1 MSTLSKELFSK
12 LTPTLQRAVTL
23 AQEKGASSWLTAL
36 PVQEHGFSL
45 HKTAFQD
52 ALALRYGWMPSRT
65 PSHCACGTNFSV
77 DHALSCPKGGFPSI
91 RHNEVRDITAELLSE
106 VCHDVEVEPHLQ
118 PLSDERFQQKTANTQ
133 DGACLDIAMNGFWG
147 GRYEKCY
154 TDVRVFNP
162 LAPSNSG
169 TTLQSCY
176 RKHEITKK
184 RAYELRIR
192 EVELSSFTPLVF
204 SASGGMG
211 HEASVFYKQ
220 LASLLSDKWN
230 DPYATVLGWIR
241 CRLSFCLLRSAI
253 QCIRGARSSQGRY
266 ITSAPVALVQS
277 ETQFL
282 I

>member
-1 MSTLSKELFSK
+1 MAYC
-12 LTPTLQRAVTL
+12 PTCAGT
-23 AQEKGASSWLTAL
+23 WFL
-36 PVQEHGFSL
+36 PTQDCL
-45 HKTAFQD
+45 QD

-133 DGACLDIAMNGFWG
+133 DGARLDIAMNGFWG

-154 TDVRVFNP
+154 TDFRVFNP

-192 EVELSSFTPLVF
+192 EVEHSSFTPLVF

-211 HEASVFYKQ
+211 HEASVFT
-220 LASLLSDKWN
+220 SDWRV
-230 DPYATVLGWIR
+230 Y
-241 CRLSFCLLRSAI
+241 CLTNGMTLMP
-253 QCIRGARSSQGRY
+253 QY
-266 ITSAPVALVQS
+266 
-277 ETQFL
+277 
-282 I
+282 

>member
-1 MSTLSKELFSK
+1 
-12 LTPTLQRAVTL
+12 
-23 AQEKGASSWLTAL
+23 
-36 PVQEHGFSL
+36 
-45 HKTAFQD
+45 
-52 ALALRYGWMPSRT
+52 MPSRT

-106 VCHDVEVEPHLQ
+106 VCHEVEVEPHLQ

-133 DGACLDIAMNGFWG
+133 DGARLDIAMNGFWS
-147 GRYEKCY
+147 GRYEICY

-184 RAYELRIR
+184 RAYKLRIR
-192 EVELSSFTPLVF
+192 EVEHSSFTPLVF

-211 HEASVFYKQ
+211 HEASVFYKR
-220 LASLLSDKWN
+220 LASLLSDK
-230 DPYATVLGWIR
+230 
-241 CRLSFCLLRSAI
+241 
-253 QCIRGARSSQGRY
+253 
-266 ITSAPVALVQS
+266 
-277 ETQFL
+277 
-282 I
+282 